1 MRISREYLS
10 NPFANDDYE
19 ERLER
24 AGAIDLKNNSI
35 VIENDNGYDCIVP
48 INPNKLFKRKKKD

>member
-35 VIENDNGYDCIVP
+35 IIP